1 MVREMTVTVKV
12 MSSRCDDREVRLF
25 ADKEERRERQLGYTN
40 SWVHLVVAVTTS
52 VKDGVALGSR
62 EKTHMLTRG
71 TEETLLGLACS
82 RRQRSSGWAV
92 SVPLIV
98 EQRRVNEGGDTDT
111 EKEKRWKLEGMNTVW
126 GDLNFGLHRITSVQ
140 GSSMASGTDYD
151 FKQAPDHL
159 LVLVHGIMASP
170 SDWTY
175 AKAELERQLGSNFLI
190 YASSCNGFTKT
201 FDGIDR
207 AGKRLAEEISS
218 VVQKT
223 GSLQRISILAHSLG
237 GLFSRYAIAVLY
249 STDSLHK
256 DQVDDYRNRN
266 TQMENSLKLGS
277 IAGLQP
283 INFITLATPHLGVRG
298 KKQLPFL
305 LGLPLL
311 EKLAPPI
318 APILVGRTGQQL
330 FLTDEKPNRPPLLLR
345 MASKSDDLE
354 FISSLNSFRN
364 RILYANNEIV
374 VDFPSSSIF
383 LSFNQIWLAGE
394 PLQSG
399 ERQSFLRHVFST
411 LTNVVDMNNYLL
423 IAISNM
429 AKMKPEEMIH
439 GLQRLEW
446 TKVDVSFHSATWPF
460 FAHNNIHVKNEWL
473 YNAGAGVI
481 AHVADSLKHQE
492 SRTLIASN
500 L

>member
-1 MVREMTVTVKV
+1 MKFRPPPQLSAAGSTASVSLSSFPSPPVTLKMMAPPFLTPHHGNEEEDEAGTVFHSQLDSYSVSCSSNPNLSIAYANVSASFEWSIVDAMVVETILT
-12 MSSRCDDREVRLF
+12 SR
-25 ADKEERRERQLGYTN
+25 DKGVIIDEEGIGAL
-40 SWVHLVVAVTTS
+40 LM
-52 VKDGVALGSR
+52 ALGGGKSQ
-62 EKTHMLTRG
+62 EELTMIFA
-71 TEETLLGLACS
+71 TF
-82 RRQRSSGWAV
+82 
-92 SVPLIV
+92 
-98 EQRRVNEGGDTDT
+98 
-111 EKEKRWKLEGMNTVW
+111 RWFQNAINFICAGMNTVW
-126 GDLNFGLHRITSVQ
+126 GDLNFRLHSVQ

-256 DQVDDYRNRN
+256 DQVDDYRNTN

-364 RILYANNEIV
+364 RILYANVSYDRI
-374 VDFPSSSIF
+374 
-383 LSFNQIWLAGE
+383 LSC
-394 PLQSG
+394 
-399 ERQSFLRHVFST
+399 
-411 LTNVVDMNNYLL
+411 
-423 IAISNM
+423 
-429 AKMKPEEMIH
+429 
-439 GLQRLEW
+439 
-446 TKVDVSFHSATWPF
+446 
-460 FAHNNIHVKNEWL
+460 
-473 YNAGAGVI
+473 
-481 AHVADSLKHQE
+481 
-492 SRTLIASN
+492 
-500 L
+500 

>member
-1 MVREMTVTVKV
+1 
-12 MSSRCDDREVRLF
+12 MSCAPFLAPCLPYRRHRSPFRSRCGNSPRIVLDRWSHGGSL
-25 ADKEERRERQLGYTN
+25 A
-40 SWVHLVVAVTTS
+40 TS
-52 VKDGVALGSR
+52 PS
-62 EKTHMLTRG
+62 
-71 TEETLLGLACS
+71 CS
-82 RRQRSSGWAV
+82 VLS
-92 SVPLIV
+92 
-98 EQRRVNEGGDTDT
+98 
-111 EKEKRWKLEGMNTVW
+111 GMNTVW
-126 GDLNFGLHRITSVQ
+126 GDLNFRLHSVQ

-256 DQVDDYRNRN
+256 DQVDDYRNTN

-364 RILYANNEIV
+364 RILYANVSYDHMVGWRTSSIRRETELPKPSLKSLDGYKHIV
-374 VDFPSSSIF
+374 DVQYCPPILSEDPHFPSEAAKAKEAAQTSS
-383 LSFNQIWLAGE
+383 NTQTTTE
-394 PLQSG
+394 YY
-399 ERQSFLRHVFST
+399 E
-411 LTNVVDMNNYLL
+411 L
-423 IAISNM
+423 IE
-429 AKMKPEEMIH
+429 EEMIH